1 MDPLEEITGVCKR
14 LRNLGFDCPTEETA
28 LTPQIREALAKFQ
41 RQEKLQPTGEA
52 DEKTRARLKELH
64 GG

>member
-1 MDPLEEITGVCKR
+1 M
-14 LRNLGFDCPTEETA
+14 
-28 LTPQIREALAKFQ
+28 TPQISEALAKFQ
-41 RQEKLQPTGEA
+41 REQGLTPTGEA

>member
-1 MDPLEEITGVCKR
+1 
-14 LRNLGFDCPTEETA
+14 LGFDCPTEETA

-41 RQEKLQPTGEA
+41 RQEQLQPTGEA